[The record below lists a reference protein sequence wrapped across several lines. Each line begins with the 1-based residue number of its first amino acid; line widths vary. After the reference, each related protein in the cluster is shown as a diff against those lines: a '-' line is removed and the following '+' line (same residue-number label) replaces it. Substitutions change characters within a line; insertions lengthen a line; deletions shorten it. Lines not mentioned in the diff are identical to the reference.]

1 MINAVETQYSNNGL
15 FCMYAQTLLFKDGTG
30 KGIQMRELNP
40 NYKWYEVQRSYSIG
54 LYVHKDRHMTV
65 IL

>member
-1 MINAVETQYSNNGL
+1 
-15 FCMYAQTLLFKDGTG
+15 MYAQKLIFKDGTDKQG
-30 KGIQMRELNP
+30 KGIQVRQLNSS
-40 NYKWYEVQRSYSIG
+40 YKWYKVQRSYSIG